1 MFSTPKLFL
10 SFPSSTANSFPS
22 PSILSRSSAP
32 KSNPSPSR
40 PQKMALK
47 SKSNQDPN
55 FKPGSKV
62 EIMSD
67 ESGFRGSFY
76 LGTVVKATRTPKF
89 TVQYEK
95 LFEDEEGTKPL
106 QETVNEFQIRP
117 IAPREKKREFKF
129 SEEVDA
135 FHNDGW
141 WEGVITEVN
150 ENGKFAVFFRSTK
163 EQIEFVEEDLR
174 LHREWVN
181 GEWKPQLEGE
191 EAKGEKQEV
200 KEKGNK
206 KEKETLRRR

>member
-1 MFSTPKLFL
+1 M
-10 SFPSSTANSFPS
+10 
-22 PSILSRSSAP
+22 AP
-32 KSNPSPSR
+32 
-40 PQKMALK
+40 K
-47 SKSNQDPN
+47 SKSNQDLN

-67 ESGFRGSFY
+67 EAGFRGSFY
-76 LGTVVKATRTPKF
+76 IGTVVKATRTPEF
-89 TVQYEK
+89 TVRYEK
-95 LFEDEEGTKPL
+95 LFKDEEGTKPL

-150 ENGKFAVFFRSTK
+150 ENGKFAVCFRSTK

-181 GEWKPQLEGE
+181 GEWKPPLEGE
-191 EAKGEKQEV
+191 EEKGEKEEV
-200 KEKGNK
+200 KEKRNK
-206 KEKETLRRR
+206 VGFLLVVVF

>member
-1 MFSTPKLFL
+1 M
-10 SFPSSTANSFPS
+10 
-22 PSILSRSSAP
+22 AP
-32 KSNPSPSR
+32 
-40 PQKMALK
+40 K
-47 SKSNQDPN
+47 SKSNQDLN

-67 ESGFRGSFY
+67 EAGFRGSFY
-76 LGTVVKATRTPKF
+76 IGTVVKATRTPEF
-89 TVQYEK
+89 TVRYEK
-95 LFEDEEGTKPL
+95 LFKDEEGTKPL

-181 GEWKPQLEGE
+181 GEWKPPLEGE
-191 EAKGEKQEV
+191 EEKGEKEEV
-200 KEKGNK
+200 KEKRNK
-206 KEKETLRRR
+206 VGFLLVVVF